1 MFMFDLT
8 LSWWL
13 NTIKSSHATS
23 HVRME
28 LYYNVSEPHY
38 VSIISE
44 WSSEKILSYVHVD
57 GVRLRLST
65 AATKGPIPQMIMSVW
80 RATVEWYW
88 QEKPK
93 KLVENPVPIPLFPP
107 QISHGLKWASVVRGL
122 QLRAWA
128 MAWPYFKMIQSVQF
142 TWKCSF
148 KTSLSLLFVTYH
160 FMLNVMVYL
169 TFGVCIGC
177 MKS

>member
-28 LYYNVSEPHY
+28 LYYNVSEPHC

-44 WSSEKILSYVHVD
+44 Y
-57 GVRLRLST
+57 RLRRFYHMFMLMGWDYVSQLRPPRGLSHRWLW
-65 AATKGPIPQMIMSVW
+65 VW

-88 QEKPK
+88 QEKPT
-93 KLVENPVPIPLFPP
+93 KLVEIPVPIPLFPP
-107 QISHGLKWASVVRGL
+107 QISHGLTWASVVRGL
-122 QLRAWA
+122 QLRAWG

-160 FMLNVMVYL
+160 FMLNFMVYL
-169 TFGVCIGC
+169 TFGVCIEY